1 MEQITLYE
9 FLRKL
14 VNEGKGEQIYNLFDC
29 NASMVI
35 VTMTAKSMLECL
47 GVSIFLTQKVYD
59 MYRNHIILDC
69 EVFINESKC

>member
-14 VNEGKGEQIYNLFDC
+14 VNEGKGEQIYNLFNY

-47 GVSIFLTQKVYD
+47 GYSSFLTRKVCD

-69 EVFINESKC
+69 EVFINDSKR

>member
-1 MEQITLYE
+1 MEKETLYE

-14 VNEGKGEQIYNLFDC
+14 VNEGKGEQIYNLFDVDC
-29 NASMVI
+29 TQVI

-47 GVSIFLTQKVYD
+47 GYNSFLNRVVYD

-69 EVFINESKC
+69 DVIINDSKR